1 VSRRVEP
8 PGPKLFP
15 PPESMRPT
23 IVGTD
28 YVVSAGH
35 HLAAEAAA
43 RIFAAGGNAI
53 DAGVA
58 GGLVLNV
65 VLPDMCNFGGVAPIL
80 VRPAGG
86 SKVFSVSGLGTWGR
100 EATLEAFVRRYGDT
114 LPEGPGNAVVPAAP
128 AAWITALAR
137 WGTMRFAEVAEPAA
151 ELAERGFAL
160 DVRAAYAI
168 GAFGREWDTTRDV
181 FMPGG
186 RALEPGDVLRQPAL
200 AALLHRLAA
209 AERGGDRSSALES
222 VRRAFYEGEVAEA
235 LVASNRAGGGWLSSE
250 DLAEFVAEV
259 DSAVSRPYGGWDVHI
274 TGPWTQGPA
283 LLQALAVLEGYDL
296 QAIGHNSADY
306 LHLVVEAVKLAF
318 ADRERFYGD
327 PRFVDVP
334 LEHLLSDAHAE
345 ELRERISMERA
356 IAEPAAAEPSPAR
369 RYDTTYLCTVDRDG
383 NAFSATPSDTLDG
396 GPIVPELGILVSSR
410 GVQSRLDPDH
420 PSVLAP
426 GKRPRLTPSP
436 AIATRDDGGDDPL
449 VWAFGCPG
457 GDVILQAM
465 LQAFLNVVEFGMTPQ
480 QAVEAPRA
488 AGFSFP
494 NSFYPH
500 GRLEGRVNAEARI
513 GEDVRADL
521 AARGHDVVA
530 WPEWEFDA
538 GGVSMCLD
546 LRAPGEDGRVLA
558 AAADPRRSTYAIGR

>member
-1 VSRRVEP
+1 MSKRVEP
-8 PGPKLFP
+8 PGPKKFP

-43 RIFAAGGNAI
+43 RILAAGGNAV

-80 VRPAGG
+80 VRPAGDDA
-86 SKVFSVSGLGTWGR
+86 VWSVAGLGTWGR
-100 EATLEAFVRRYGDT
+100 EATLEAFLDRFGAQ

-137 WGTMRFAEVAEPAA
+137 WGTLRFAEVAEPAA
-151 ELAERGFAL
+151 DLAERGFAL

-181 FMPGG
+181 FLPGG
-186 RALEPGDVLRQPAL
+186 REPQEGDVLRQPAL
-200 AALLHRLAA
+200 ATLFRRLMA
-209 AERGGDRSSALES
+209 AERGGDRTAALES

-235 LVASNRAGGGWLSSE
+235 LVASNRAGGGWLGLE
-250 DLAEFVAEV
+250 DLAGFVA
-259 DSAVSRPYGGWDVHI
+259 DIAPAVSRPYGDWRVHV
-274 TGPWTQGPA
+274 TDTWSQGPA
-283 LLQALAVLEGYDL
+283 LLQALAVLEGFDL
-296 QAIGHNSADY
+296 PAAGHNSADY
-306 LHLVVEAVKLAF
+306 VHLIVEAVKLAF
-318 ADRERFYGD
+318 ADRERYYGD

-334 LEHLLSDAHAE
+334 LERLLSDVHAA
-345 ELRERISMERA
+345 ELRARVDMGHALE
-356 IAEPAAAEPSPAR
+356 AAPTLGATPLG
-369 RYDTTYLCTVDRDG
+369 RYDTTYLCVVDRDG
-383 NAFSATPSDTLDG
+383 NAFSATPSDTLDA

-410 GVQSRLDPDH
+410 GLQSRLDPDH

-426 GKRPRLTPSP
+426 GKRPRLTPAP
-436 AIATRDDGGDDPL
+436 AIALGDDAR

-465 LQAFLNVVEFGMTPQ
+465 LQAFLNVVHFGMTPQ
-480 QAVEAPRA
+480 QAVEAPRVA
-488 AGFSFP
+488 SFDAP

-500 GRLEGRVNAEARI
+500 TALSGRVNVEARI
-513 GEDVRADL
+513 DEDVRADL

-546 LRAPGEDGRVLA
+546 LRPPAGGERVLA